1 MSAVPQPRP
10 SPMVER
16 FLATLHARGINGHCP
31 FCQKNSWIIL
41 ENPAS
46 IPVYESTMQLR
57 MPGTNMPMATMIC
70 NNCGWSGF
78 FSLGALGLLR
88 PQNAAPGA
96 ATMANSGAP
105 VGGDPAPPTA
115 HSRRI
120 ICRRRKPRDQH
131 GPRPR
136 ARRGVTGIAPAPDL
150 RCQCDSVERPSTGR

>member
-105 VGGDPAPPTA
+105 VGGDPAPQRPTVA
-115 HSRRI
+115 GSSVAAGNLATNTD
-120 ICRRRKPRDQH
+120 PD
-131 GPRPR
+131 P
-136 ARRGVTGIAPAPDL
+136 VPAEESP
-150 RCQCDSVERPSTGR
+150 G